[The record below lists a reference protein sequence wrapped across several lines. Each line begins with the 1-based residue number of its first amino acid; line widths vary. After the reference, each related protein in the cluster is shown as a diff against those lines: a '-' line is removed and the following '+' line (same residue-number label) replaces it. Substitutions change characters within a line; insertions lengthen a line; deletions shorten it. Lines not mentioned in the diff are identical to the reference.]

1 MTNSIDSNDEQEIE
15 VIESISSMSA
25 LGFEA
30 IELIWLPDSRAQLAG
45 AVHDGG
51 MSESNDSNCDFFVL
65 QFKQVFH

>member
-1 MTNSIDSNDEQEIE
+1 MTDSIDSNDEQETE
-15 VIESISSMSA
+15 VIELISSISA

-45 AVHDGG
+45 AAHDGG
-51 MSESNDSNCDFFVL
+51 MSESNDSNCDFLVL